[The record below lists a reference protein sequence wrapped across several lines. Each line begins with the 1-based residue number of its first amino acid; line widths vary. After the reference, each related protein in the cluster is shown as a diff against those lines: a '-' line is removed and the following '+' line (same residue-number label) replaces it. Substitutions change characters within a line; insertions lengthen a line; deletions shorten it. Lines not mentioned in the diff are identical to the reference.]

1 MERKEEVRDLR
12 ARAQALETRLHWL
25 ERRIRKIE
33 PRPSSS
39 FFKAIVDPEKCQGCG
54 LCEVSCSAG
63 AIVIQG
69 IARINPERCVGCGH
83 CVEIC
88 PQGAISL
95 RAEGFSHRRQAGSLL

>member
-1 MERKEEVRDLR
+1 MERKEEVRELG

-39 FFKAIVDPEKCQGCG
+39 LFKGIVDPGKCQGCG
-54 LCEVSCSAG
+54 LCEGRCSAG

-69 IARINPERCVGCGH
+69 IARINPDRCVGCGH

>member
-1 MERKEEVRDLR
+1 MKNKEELQALK
-12 ARAQALETRLHWL
+12 ARAQALGGRLFML
-25 ERRIRKIE
+25 ERRIRESEHKVG
-33 PRPSSS
+33 PPFS
-39 FFKAIVDPEKCQGCG
+39 KALVDREKYQGCG